1 MTIQEVVNYLNF
13 YVNKVTGAFLTI
25 PECIEAL
32 DRGQLSLYSDFK
44 TRYATSQY
52 VKDALSPFIRTA
64 NINGT
69 VSGLVTINDVDYL
82 DLLDMQ
88 IFYDISNRRV
98 YAPVKMVNED
108 ERANRL
114 SSQRD
119 PVTVTSP
126 IGEQIGL
133 RSFKLYPVAS
143 YNGNVTYFR
152 RPAKPV
158 FGYTLIS
165 GRVIVY
171 NPLTSTQLEWSE
183 QHIDAIIIKAL
194 ATLGINLNDADIANY
209 ATEAAQRNY
218 NGINR
223 V

>member
-1 MTIQEVVNYLNF
+1 MNIQEVVNYLNF
-13 YVNKVTGAFLTI
+13 YINKITGAWYS
-25 PECIEAL
+25 PSEACEIL
-32 DRGQLSLYSDFK
+32 DRGQMALYADFK

-88 IFYDISNRRV
+88 IFYQISNRRV

-119 PVTVTSP
+119 PVTATSP
-126 IGEQIGL
+126 IGEQVGQ
-133 RSFKLYPVAS
+133 RAFRLYPAAS

-171 NPLTSTQLEWSE
+171 NPLQSTQLEWSE

-194 ATLGINLNDADIANY
+194 ATLGINLSDADIANY

-218 NGINR
+218 TGINR

>member
-13 YVNKVTGAFLTI
+13 YINKKTGAWYS
-25 PECIEAL
+25 PVEACEIL
-32 DRGQLSLYSDFK
+32 DRGQMALYADFK

-52 VKDALSPFIRTA
+52 VKDALAPFRESYNFTA
-64 NINGT
+64 T
-69 VSGLVTINDVDYL
+69 VSGIVVIPDADYM

-88 IFYDISNRRV
+88 VFYQISNRTI
-98 YAPVKMVNED
+98 YTPVKMVNED

-126 IGEQIGL
+126 IGEQFGT
-133 RSFKLYPVAS
+133 RAFRLYPASS
-143 YNGNVTYFR
+143 YNGNVTYLR

-158 FGYTLIS
+158 FAYTLIS

-171 NPLTSTQLEWSE
+171 DSANSTQLEWGE
-183 QHIDAIIIKAL
+183 QHINAIVIKAL
-194 ATLGINLNDADIANY
+194 ATLGINLSDNELAGY
-209 ATEAAQRNY
+209 ATEAANLNY

>member
-25 PECIEAL
+25 DECISAL
-32 DRGQLSLYSDFK
+32 DRGQMAYYADLK

-52 VKDALSPFIRTA
+52 IKDALSPFLRTA

-69 VSGLVTINDVDYL
+69 VLGLVTINDVDYL

-98 YAPVKMVNED
+98 YAPIKMVNED

-114 SSQRD
+114 NSQRD

-126 IGEQIGL
+126 IGQQIGL

-143 YNGNVTYFR
+143 YNGNATYFR

-158 FGYTLIS
+158 FGYSTIS

-171 NPLTSTQLEWSE
+171 NPLTSTQLEWGE
-183 QHIDAIIIKAL
+183 QHINPIIIKAL

-218 NGINR
+218 TGINR

>member
-1 MTIQEVVNYLNF
+1 VTIQEVCSYLNF
-13 YVNKVTGAFLTI
+13 YINKYTGSWFS
-25 PECIEAL
+25 PEELCEVL
-32 DRGQLSLYSDFK
+32 DRGQMSYYGDMK

-52 VKDALSPFIRTA
+52 VKDALAPFRESYNFTA
-64 NINGT
+64 T
-69 VSGLVTINDVDYL
+69 VSGIVVIPDATYL

-88 IFYDISNRRV
+88 VFYQISNRTV

-126 IGEQIGL
+126 IGEQFGS
-133 RSFKLYPVAS
+133 RSFRLYPASS
-143 YNGNVTYFR
+143 YNGNVTYLR

-158 FGYTLIS
+158 FAYTLIS

-171 NPLTSTQLEWSE
+171 DSANSTQLEWGE
-183 QHIDAIIIKAL
+183 QHLNAIVIKGL
-194 ATLGINLNDADIANY
+194 ATLGINLTDAELANY
-209 ATEAAQRNY
+209 ATEAANMNY

>member
-1 MTIQEVVNYLNF
+1 VNIQEVVNYLNF
-13 YVNKVTGAFLTI
+13 YVNKVTNAFLTI
-25 PECIEAL
+25 PECITAL
-32 DRGQLSLYSDFK
+32 DRGQMALYADFK

>member
-1 MTIQEVVNYLNF
+1 MNIQEVVNYLNF
-13 YVNKVTGAFLTI
+13 YINKITGAWYS
-25 PECIEAL
+25 PDEACEIL
-32 DRGQLSLYSDFK
+32 DRGQMALYADFK

-52 VKDALSPFIRTA
+52 VKDALSPFRESYNFTA
-64 NINGT
+64 TI
-69 VSGLVTINDVDYL
+69 SGAVVIPDADYL

-88 IFYDISNRRV
+88 IFYQISNRTIYV
-98 YAPVKMVNED
+98 PVKMVNED

-119 PVTVTSP
+119 PVTTNSP
-126 IGEQIGL
+126 IGEQFGS
-133 RSFKLYPVAS
+133 RAFRLYPAAS
-143 YNGNVTYFR
+143 YNGNLTYLR

-158 FGYTLIS
+158 FAYTLIS
-165 GRVIVY
+165 GRVISY
-171 NPLTSTQLEWSE
+171 NPSLSTQLEWGE
-183 QHIDAIIIKAL
+183 QHINDIVIKGL
-194 ATLGINLNDADIANY
+194 STLGINLSDTDIASY

>member
-1 MTIQEVVNYLNF
+1 MNIQEVVNYLNF
-13 YVNKVTGAFLTI
+13 YVNKVTGSFITI

-32 DRGQLSLYSDFK
+32 DRGQIALYSDFK

-88 IFYDISNRRV
+88 IFYQISNRRV

-119 PVTVTSP
+119 PVTTTSP
-126 IGEQIGL
+126 IGEQVGQ
-133 RSFKLYPVAS
+133 RAFRLYPVAS

-171 NPLTSTQLEWSE
+171 DPLQSTQLEWSE

-194 ATLGINLNDADIANY
+194 ATLGINLSDGDIANY

>member
-1 MTIQEVVNYLNF
+1 MNISEVVNYLNYF
-13 YVNKVTGAFLTI
+13 INKVTGAWVS
-25 PECIEAL
+25 PSEACTLL
-32 DRGQLSLYSDFK
+32 DRGQMALYADFK

>member
-1 MTIQEVVNYLNF
+1 MNIQEVVNYLNF
-13 YVNKVTGAFLTI
+13 YVNKVTNAFLTI
-25 PECIEAL
+25 PESIQCL
-32 DRGQLSLYSDFK
+32 DRGQMALYNDFK

>member
-1 MTIQEVVNYLNF
+1 MNIQEVVNYLNF
-13 YVNKVTGAFLTI
+13 YINKITGAWYS
-25 PECIEAL
+25 PSEACELL
-32 DRGQLSLYSDFK
+32 DRGQMALYSDFK

-52 VKDALSPFIRTA
+52 VKDALSPFLRTA

-88 IFYDISNRRV
+88 IFFDINRRV

-119 PVTVTSP
+119 PVTATSP
-126 IGEQIGL
+126 IGEQVGQ
-133 RSFKLYPVAS
+133 RAFRLYPAAS

-171 NPLTSTQLEWSE
+171 NPLQSTQLEWSE

-194 ATLGINLNDADIANY
+194 ATLGINLSDADIANY
-209 ATEAAQRNY
+209 ATDAAQRNY
-218 NGINR
+218 TGINR

>member
-25 PECIEAL
+25 QESVNCI
-32 DRGQLSLYSDFK
+32 DRGQMAYYSDLK
-44 TRYATSQY
+44 NRYATSQY
-52 VKDALSPFIRTA
+52 VKDALAPFLRTA

-69 VSGLVTINDVDYL
+69 VSGLVNINDVDYL

-108 ERANRL
+108 ERAYKL

-126 IGEQIGL
+126 IGQQLGVGYF
-133 RSFKLYPVAS
+133 RLYPSSS
-143 YNGNVTYFR
+143 YNGNVTYLR

-158 FGYTLIS
+158 FGYSVLS

-171 NPLTSTQLEWSE
+171 NPLTSTQLEWGE
-183 QHIDAIIIKAL
+183 QHINSIIIKAL
-194 ATLGINLNDADIANY
+194 ATLGINLNDADVANY

-218 NGINR
+218 TGINR

>member
-1 MTIQEVVNYLNF
+1 VNIQEVCNYLNF
-13 YVNKVTGAFLTI
+13 YINKYTGSWFTTI
-25 PECIEAL
+25 ELCQAL
-32 DRGQLSLYSDFK
+32 DRGQMALYADFK

>member
-1 MTIQEVVNYLNF
+1 MNIQEVVNYLNF
-13 YVNKVTGAFLTI
+13 YINKVTGSFLTI